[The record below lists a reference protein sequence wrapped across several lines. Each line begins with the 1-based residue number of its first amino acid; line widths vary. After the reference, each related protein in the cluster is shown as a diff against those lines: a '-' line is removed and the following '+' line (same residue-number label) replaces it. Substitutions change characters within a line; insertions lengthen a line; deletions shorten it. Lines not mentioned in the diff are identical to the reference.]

1 MGRAICSVKNLML
14 VALVATCFCQALC
27 RNECLA
33 GESDGAKEP
42 TSDPRIQKLITRV
55 KDGSPRI
62 RRMAAQTLIKIGRP
76 ALEPV
81 RAAQAEA
88 EGVVRRTFDF
98 VGMHLTQPPTT
109 CRIFLYE
116 GRLPPHG
123 VGAGTTVLRRRGL
136 PGVSVRTDCPK
147 CI

>member
-1 MGRAICSVKNLML
+1 MRFEAAVSVRGVTYAAEAATDDLLAEQLRAKRSDAEDMGNSISVPTFSQHRDGDD
-14 VALVATCFCQALC
+14 ALDLLAQLALLADGIHHLPKKIFISKLL
-27 RNECLA
+27 NISA
-33 GESDGAKEP
+33 GEA
-42 TSDPRIQKLITRV
+42 
-55 KDGSPRI
+55 
-62 RRMAAQTLIKIGRP
+62 RP
-76 ALEPV
+76 V
-81 RAAQAEA
+81 FR
-88 EGVVRRTFDF
+88 F

-123 VGAGTTVLRRRGL
+123 VGAGTTVLRRPGL